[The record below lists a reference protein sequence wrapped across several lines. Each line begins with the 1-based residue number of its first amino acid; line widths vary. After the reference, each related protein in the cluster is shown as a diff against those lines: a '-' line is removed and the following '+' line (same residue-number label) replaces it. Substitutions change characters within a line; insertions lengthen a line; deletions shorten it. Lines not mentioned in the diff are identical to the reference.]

1 MTISMTGVT
10 LYQAMDQGQGY
21 LQLSHLLLS
30 ETVSVLKAV
39 VLHIQQEQLLLRL
52 LPLVIQLP

>member
-10 LYQAMDQGQGY
+10 LYQAMDHGQGY

-52 LPLVIQLP
+52 LPLVVQLP